1 MNERADRSGGATP
14 GGDRTHRVPVLVVGG
29 SLVGLSTSVFLGRLG
44 VRHTLV
50 ERHTGTS
57 IHPRGR
63 GNNVRTMEIFRVA
76 GTEPDIRRAAAT
88 LADNH
93 GILQTPTLVGDAGE
107 WLFKQ
112 IDAGGGLAR
121 FSPSSWCLCSQNDL
135 EPELLTHATNLGGD
149 VRFGTELLS
158 FEADAEGVT
167 AIVKSRETGEHT
179 TIRADYM
186 VAADGPRSPV
196 REQLGIGQSGPGDL
210 FHNVSITFRSRRLA
224 DVVGERRF
232 IVCYLTD
239 ENADG
244 ALLPVDNRE
253 NWVFHAPWHPEQGET
268 VEDFTDERCAAHIR
282 RAIGDP
288 DLDVEITGKA
298 PWHAAQRVARSYRSG
313 RVLLAGDSAHEMSP
327 TGAFG
332 SNTGIQDAHNLA
344 WKLAAVLEGWAGEA
358 LLDTYDTERR
368 PVAEATSARA
378 AARSVEHSHPGFAP
392 PPVMGG
398 GGPGAAGG
406 PDGAPG
412 AAPGA
417 GPDGVPGAGPGGGF
431 GGGSGGV
438 PGAGPGG
445 LSGAGSVAGSGVGL
459 AGGPGGSVGAGAGGA
474 PGAGSGGVSG
484 AGSDGLPGAG
494 SGGVPGG
501 PVAGAGSGVGF
512 DGGPGGGFGGGSGG
526 VPGAGPGGL
535 SGAGSVAG
543 PGGSGGA
550 GSGAGFA
557 GGPGGSSGGVPGGAP
572 GAGSGG
578 RPGGMPGAS
587 GPGGRPGGR
596 PGGGPQRGILNVALG
611 YRYPQGA
618 VVGADAA
625 SPVVPEGLD
634 LTGAPGSR
642 APHLWLRQGD
652 ARVSTLD
659 LYEDSL
665 VLLSDAA
672 QPTGW
677 HEAATRV
684 AAELRVPLKPYR
696 VGGTPEA
703 DLVPDDEETD
713 WARAHGVTRG
723 GAVLIRPDGF
733 VAWRSPGPAPDP
745 ESMLRQVVGTV
756 LART

>member
-1 MNERADRSGGATP
+1 MNERADRSGGAAP
-14 GGDRTHRVPVLVVGG
+14 GAGRTHRVPVLVVGG
-29 SLVGLSTSVFLGRLG
+29 SLVGLSMSVFLGRLG

-50 ERHTGTS
+50 ERHAGTS

-112 IDAGGGLAR
+112 IDPGNGLAR

-135 EPELLTHATNLGGD
+135 EPELLTHAVNLGGD
-149 VRFGTELLS
+149 LRFGTELLS
-158 FEADAEGVT
+158 FETDADGVT

-179 TIRADYM
+179 TIRADYL

-224 DVVGERRF
+224 DVVGDRRF

-344 WKLAAVLEGWAGEA
+344 WKLAAVLEGWAGEP
-358 LLDTYDTERR
+358 LLDTYDAERR

-378 AARSVEHSHPGFAP
+378 AHRSVEHSHPGFAP
-392 PPVMGG
+392 PPGMGGGAPGGAPGGALRGGPGGGPGGEGPGGAPRGGPGGAPGG
-398 GGPGAAGG
+398 GGPGGM
-406 PDGAPG
+406 
-412 AAPGA
+412 
-417 GPDGVPGAGPGGGF
+417 
-431 GGGSGGV
+431 
-438 PGAGPGG
+438 
-445 LSGAGSVAGSGVGL
+445 
-459 AGGPGGSVGAGAGGA
+459 
-474 PGAGSGGVSG
+474 
-484 AGSDGLPGAG
+484 
-494 SGGVPGG
+494 
-501 PVAGAGSGVGF
+501 
-512 DGGPGGGFGGGSGG
+512 
-526 VPGAGPGGL
+526 
-535 SGAGSVAG
+535 
-543 PGGSGGA
+543 
-550 GSGAGFA
+550 
-557 GGPGGSSGGVPGGAP
+557 PGGAP
-572 GAGSGG
+572 GGG
-578 RPGGMPGAS
+578 GPAGAS
-587 GPGGRPGGR
+587 GGAPAGP
-596 PGGGPQRGILNVALG
+596 PGGPQRGILNVALG

-618 VVGADAA
+618 VVGADPAT
-625 SPVVPEGLD
+625 PVVPEGLD

-642 APHLWLRQGD
+642 APHLWLRRGEE
-652 ARVSTLD
+652 RLSTLD

-677 HEAATRV
+677 HEAATEV
-684 AAELRVPLKPYR
+684 AAALRVPLKPYR
-696 VGGTPEA
+696 VGGTPGA

-745 ESMLRQVVGTV
+745 EAMLRQVVGTV
-756 LART
+756 LSRA

>member
-1 MNERADRSGGATP
+1 MNERADRSGGATQ

-29 SLVGLSTSVFLGRLG
+29 SLVGLSMSVFLGRLG

-50 ERHTGTS
+50 ERHAGTS

-112 IDAGGGLAR
+112 IDPGGGLAR

-135 EPELLTHATNLGGD
+135 EPELLTHAVNLGGD
-149 VRFGTELLS
+149 LRFGTELLS
-158 FEADAEGVT
+158 FETDTEGVT

-179 TIRADYM
+179 TIRADYL

-210 FHNVSITFRSRRLA
+210 FHNVSVTFRSRRLA
-224 DVVGERRF
+224 DVVGDRRF
-232 IVCYLTD
+232 IVCYLTE

-288 DLDVEITGKA
+288 DLDVEITGRA

-344 WKLAAVLEGWAGEA
+344 WKLAAVLEGWAGEG
-358 LLDTYDTERR
+358 LLDTYDMERR

-378 AARSVEHSHPGFAP
+378 AHRSVEHSHPGFAP

-398 GGPGAAGG
+398 GGPG
-406 PDGAPG
+406 GAPG
-412 AAPGA
+412 NPS
-417 GPDGVPGAGPGGGF
+417 GPGRAGA
-431 GGGSGGV
+431 GGSGG
-438 PGAGPGG
+438 
-445 LSGAGSVAGSGVGL
+445 L
-459 AGGPGGSVGAGAGGA
+459 GGPGGASGAA
-474 PGAGSGGVSG
+474 SGGVR
-484 AGSDGLPGAG
+484 
-494 SGGVPGG
+494 G
-501 PVAGAGSGVGF
+501 P
-512 DGGPGGGFGGGSGG
+512 GGPGG
-526 VPGAGPGGL
+526 
-535 SGAGSVAG
+535 
-543 PGGSGGA
+543 
-550 GSGAGFA
+550 
-557 GGPGGSSGGVPGGAP
+557 PGGAP
-572 GAGSGG
+572 G
-578 RPGGMPGAS
+578 
-587 GPGGRPGGR
+587 GPGGAPEGGGPGGAPGR
-596 PGGGPQRGILNVALG
+596 GPGGGPQRGILNVALG
-611 YRYPQGA
+611 YRYPRGA
-618 VVGADAA
+618 VVGADPAT
-625 SPVVPEGLD
+625 PVVPEGLD

-642 APHLWLRQGD
+642 APHLWVRRGEERL
-652 ARVSTLD
+652 STLD

-677 HEAATRV
+677 HEAAAEV
-684 AAELRVPLKPYR
+684 AAEMRVPLKPYR
-696 VGGTPEA
+696 VGGTPGA

-723 GAVLIRPDGF
+723 GAVLVRPDGF

-745 ESMLRQVVGTV
+745 ASMLRQVVGSV

>member
-1 MNERADRSGGATP
+1 MHERTDRPAGATP
-14 GGDRTHRVPVLVVGG
+14 GTTAGTTSGTTAGTTPGATTGTETGPGAGIGAGTHRVPILIVGG
-29 SLVGLSTSVFLGRLG
+29 SLVGLSMSVFLGRLG

-50 ERHTGTS
+50 ERHAGTS

-63 GNNVRTMEIFRVA
+63 GNNVRTMELFRVA

-135 EPELLTHATNLGGD
+135 EPELLTHATDLGGD
-149 VRFGTELLS
+149 LRFGTELLS
-158 FEADAEGVT
+158 FEPDADGVT

-179 TIRADYM
+179 TIRADYL

-210 FHNVSITFRSRRLA
+210 FHNISVTFRSRRLA
-224 DVVGERRF
+224 DVVGDRRF
-232 IVCYLTD
+232 IVCYLTSED
-239 ENADG
+239 ADG

-268 VEDFTDERCAAHIR
+268 VEDFTDERVAAHIR
-282 RAIGDP
+282 RAVGDP
-288 DLDVEITGKA
+288 DLDIEITGKA

-344 WKLAAVLEGWAGEA
+344 WKLAAVLEGWAGEG
-358 LLDTYDTERR
+358 LLDTYDAERR

-392 PPVMGG
+392 PPMMGG
-398 GGPGAAGG
+398 GG
-406 PDGAPG
+406 APEG
-412 AAPGA
+412 KP
-417 GPDGVPGAGPGGGF
+417 GPGG
-431 GGGSGGV
+431 
-438 PGAGPGG
+438 
-445 LSGAGSVAGSGVGL
+445 
-459 AGGPGGSVGAGAGGA
+459 
-474 PGAGSGGVSG
+474 
-484 AGSDGLPGAG
+484 
-494 SGGVPGG
+494 
-501 PVAGAGSGVGF
+501 
-512 DGGPGGGFGGGSGG
+512 
-526 VPGAGPGGL
+526 
-535 SGAGSVAG
+535 
-543 PGGSGGA
+543 
-550 GSGAGFA
+550 
-557 GGPGGSSGGVPGGAP
+557 
-572 GAGSGG
+572 
-578 RPGGMPGAS
+578 
-587 GPGGRPGGR
+587 

-618 VVGADAA
+618 VVGADPAT
-625 SPVVPEGLD
+625 PVVPENLD

-642 APHLWLRQGD
+642 APHLWLHRPDGGD
-652 ARVSTLD
+652 AARVSTLD

-665 VLLSDAA
+665 VLLSDAS

-677 HEAATRV
+677 HEAATRL
-684 AAELRVPLKPYR
+684 ATDLRVPLKSYR
-696 VGGTPEA
+696 LGAGPDA
-703 DLVPDDEETD
+703 DLTPADAEGTD
-713 WARAHGVTRG
+713 WARSHGITRG
-723 GAVLIRPDGF
+723 GTVLIRPDGF
-733 VAWRSPGPAPDP
+733 VAWRSPGPAPHP
-745 ESMLRQVVGTV
+745 ESMLRQVI
-756 LART
+756 RTILSLP